1 MKNNIAM
8 LLRHSNHPNW
18 IAVESGGL
26 RWIAV
31 DCGGLRWIAVGLWWI
46 AVGLRWIAVI
56 SRTANNLRI
65 FQFASYKEYMFYFV
79 WRTPNLGD
87 TSLAVLIKSERALP
101 YPIRYL

>member
-1 MKNNIAM
+1 M

-31 DCGGLRWIAVGLWWI
+31 GLRWI
-46 AVGLRWIAVI
+46 AVGLRWIALI

-65 FQFASYKEYMFYFV
+65 FQFASYKEY
-79 WRTPNLGD
+79 R
-87 TSLAVLIKSERALP
+87 VLFCLTDPEPR
-101 YPIRYL
+101 